1 MGNDRVDADFA
12 PALSFENQRQPACG
26 DILRHHERRQH
37 RETEAF
43 QSGAMKHCAVA
54 CLEIAPSG
62 DAQGAVLSAEAPLG
76 VPWHKRVVQT
86 VVPKEVGRRY
96 RFAFSREVSR

>member
-1 MGNDRVDADFA
+1 MCNDRVDADFGL
-12 PALSFENQRQPACG
+12 ALSFENERKPTCG

-43 QSGAMKHCAVA
+43 QSGAMKHRSVA
-54 CLEIAPSG
+54 CLKIPPSG

-76 VPWHKRVVQT
+76 
-86 VVPKEVGRRY
+86 
-96 RFAFSREVSR
+96 FL